1 MKQLLTLAFVAAL
14 QLGAMAQKH
23 VYEDLLV
30 MYVDEKYEKCIA
42 KAESYINA
50 DDTKRDALPFLYVS
64 MCYYEMSRNTKY
76 EVDYPKAAVE
86 ALKWAVK
93 YRKKDKEKEFFNNYE
108 DYWSSLNTMALE
120 MGEGLL
126 DDPKTLSKAKQ
137 IWVAATGYY
146 PENPGAWLMLAMCQY
161 KSNLAKEGDL
171 SIQEYN
177 KAIAAAGDV
186 STLPV
191 DQKKMLKNGVI
202 RYCDYL
208 VSKGMRD
215 QARKVATVVKDAF
228 MAEDDFKGMWNS
240 L

>member
-1 MKQLLTLAFVAAL
+1 
-14 QLGAMAQKH
+14 
-23 VYEDLLV
+23 
-30 MYVDEKYEKCIA
+30 
-42 KAESYINA
+42 
-50 DDTKRDALPFLYVS
+50 
-64 MCYYEMSRNTKY
+64 
-76 EVDYPKAAVE
+76 
-86 ALKWAVK
+86 
-93 YRKKDKEKEFFNNYE
+93 
-108 DYWSSLNTMALE
+108 
-120 MGEGLL
+120 
-126 DDPKTLSKAKQ
+126 
-137 IWVAATGYY
+137 
-146 PENPGAWLMLAMCQY
+146 MLAMCQY